1 MLNLLSNAI
10 KFTKPEGEISVSV
23 RNTKASV
30 IISVKDLGIGIK
42 KEDLKIMF
50 QRFRQVN
57 KSLTRENEGSG
68 IGLSLVKQLVE
79 LHDGSIGIESEYG
92 KGSEFIIELPVKLVE
107 ESNKISLKNIGAD
120 KVEKI
125 SIEFSDIYI

>member
-1 MLNLLSNAI
+1 MLSNAI